1 MILKLTNHIKQWILF
16 KRFLS
21 LIDKTKKR
29 QGLNILT
36 PIQIFSRLP
45 ISLARLNAVNNPEQ
59 LKNEIRQR
67 LCSY

>member
-1 MILKLTNHIKQWILF
+1 MILKLTNHKKQWILF

-29 QGLNILT
+29 LNILT
-36 PIQIFSRLP
+36 PIQIFGRLP
-45 ISLARLNAVNNPEQ
+45 ISLAQLNAVNNPEQ
-59 LKNEIRQR
+59 LKNEIRQL